1 MSWEIITWFWH
12 AYIYIPMLIKNF
24 YWGWMYDIPPLCLI
38 LAKVTVHCK
47 IIVSQHPFWWKIID
61 TRHKP
66 GHTIIVILYIEVII
80 YNYII
85 FCFMKLELSYHTSLM
100 SLPKWSVSR
109 TARRSSCS
117 SLVFTSI
124 SVRRLELFISSAHRA
139 MQSYASCTLCT
150 YSSFRQ
156 LRNKF
161 YNTTS

>member
-85 FCFMKLELSYHTSLM
+85 FCFINKHVLNIALMAVSKWISLAAEHVEKLRKKGGINLMRYRSL
-100 SLPKWSVSR
+100 
-109 TARRSSCS
+109 
-117 SLVFTSI
+117 
-124 SVRRLELFISSAHRA
+124 
-139 MQSYASCTLCT
+139 TLCLHRVT
-150 YSSFRQ
+150 WRLLWLGCWNIVYRKSHDFWPG
-156 LRNKF
+156 
-161 YNTTS
+161 